1 MMKRSSKHHA
11 LTFPKPNVEQVG
23 VLTERVRLLKRKIR
37 AGKLMKEIQPMAEVV
52 EQMTIDE
59 IAPSP
64 DVRRMPFNAVNGAVG
79 DAHSGGKQAIQRYF
93 GSEGDADVGESA
105 SPRADVGGEGA
116 TMNNRP
122 ISAGGVKGGTPREDE
137 VVALVRILKFHD
149 MQKQKKILET
159 MTVQTL
165 NP

>member
-1 MMKRSSKHHA
+1 
-11 LTFPKPNVEQVG
+11 

-37 AGKLMKEIQPMAEVV
+37 AGKLMKEIQPMAEVI

-64 DVRRMPFNAVNGAVG
+64 DVRRTPFNAVNGAVG
-79 DAHSGGKQAIQRYF
+79 DANSGGKPAIQRYF

-105 SPRADVGGEGA
+105 SPRGDVGGEG
-116 TMNNRP
+116 TLMNNRP

-137 VVALVRILKFHD
+137 VVALVRILRFHSR
-149 MQKQKKILET
+149 QKHKKILT
-159 MTVQTL
+159 SRIAQTL
-165 NP
+165 NPRPLISHRDRFGTRACLLSDPKP